1 MAQTKNRK
9 QPQGQKMKSGGLS
22 DRVFACGEDA
32 HTLRLVS
39 ELPDLRVA
47 HVHLHSLREQDRIKS
62 HKKKKTQTTTR
73 AEDEK

>member
-1 MAQTKNRK
+1 
-9 QPQGQKMKSGGLS
+9 MKSGGLS

-47 HVHLHSLREQDRIKS
+47 HVHLHSLREQVHSALKRKKQPDHAGVRIE
-62 HKKKKTQTTTR
+62 R
-73 AEDEK
+73 MV

>member
-1 MAQTKNRK
+1 
-9 QPQGQKMKSGGLS
+9 MKSGGLS

-39 ELPDLRVA
+39 QLPDLRVV

-62 HKKKKTQTTTR
+62 HKKKKSNQTIR
-73 AEDEK
+73 SSCFFWSE